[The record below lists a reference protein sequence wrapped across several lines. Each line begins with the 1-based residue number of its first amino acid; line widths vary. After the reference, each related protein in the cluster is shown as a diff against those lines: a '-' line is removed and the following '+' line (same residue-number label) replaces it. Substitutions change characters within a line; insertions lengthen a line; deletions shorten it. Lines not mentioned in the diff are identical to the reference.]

1 MENISLVLFFAFL
14 GGLIL
19 NIMPCVLPVL
29 SIKILSVV
37 KYSGETKRN
46 IRLSFF
52 ATSLGIITS
61 FILLAI
67 TVIYFK
73 KLGVELGWGFQ
84 FQQPLFLVAVIF
96 ILFLF
101 SINQLGLFEIYL
113 PSGLSNKINNASGG
127 RSFRKN
133 FLLGIFATL
142 MATPCSAP
150 YLGTAISF
158 ALTASNYYIILIFL
172 FISFGLATPY
182 ILFTL
187 SPSLISI
194 LPKPGSWMEIL
205 KKIMGFLLLL
215 SVIWLLVVLS
225 KQISIENLFAIIAIL
240 VTMFL
245 LFLIRFDGEKLFFLR
260 KIFVLALCGIGLA
273 IVHFDPK
280 NSIPKNE
287 VINFND
293 WIGFDEAKVIEL
305 KNTRVILVDVTA
317 TWCVTCKFNE
327 LHVLNSANIQN
338 YFKQNQIVRFRAD
351 FTNPS
356 AVIKDYLN
364 RNKRNGI
371 PFNIVY
377 GPKAPNGIIL
387 PELLSEKVLIEALE
401 RAR

>member
-127 RSFRKN
+127 KSFRKN

>member
-29 SIKILSVV
+29 SIKILSVI

-113 PSGLSNKINNASGG
+113 PSSLSNKINNASGG

-158 ALTASNYYIILIFL
+158 ALTASNYHIILIFL
-172 FISFGLATPY
+172 SISFGLATPY

-194 LPKPGSWMEIL
+194 LPKPGGWMEVL

-240 VTMFL
+240 ATIFV
-245 LFLIRFDGEKLFFLR
+245 LFLIRFDGEKLFLFR

-273 IVHFDPK
+273 VVHFDPK
-280 NSIPKNE
+280 NSISKNE

-293 WIGFDEAKVIEL
+293 WIEFDVAKVIEL

-327 LHVLNSANIQN
+327 LHVINSANIQN

>member
-1 MENISLVLFFAFL
+1 
-14 GGLIL
+14 
-19 NIMPCVLPVL
+19 
-29 SIKILSVV
+29 
-37 KYSGETKRN
+37 
-46 IRLSFF
+46 
-52 ATSLGIITS
+52 
-61 FILLAI
+61 
-67 TVIYFK
+67 
-73 KLGVELGWGFQ
+73 
-84 FQQPLFLVAVIF
+84 
-96 ILFLF
+96 
-101 SINQLGLFEIYL
+101 
-113 PSGLSNKINNASGG
+113 
-127 RSFRKN
+127 
-133 FLLGIFATL
+133 
-142 MATPCSAP
+142 
-150 YLGTAISF
+150 
-158 ALTASNYYIILIFL
+158 
-172 FISFGLATPY
+172 
-182 ILFTL
+182 
-187 SPSLISI
+187 
-194 LPKPGSWMEIL
+194 MEIL

>member
-182 ILFTL
+182 ILFAL

>member
-127 RSFRKN
+127 KSFRKN

-182 ILFTL
+182 ILFAL